1 MARSSTIPP
10 APSPAVTA
18 AMAREARALV
28 ARSLDAAMATHN
40 AAGTPFATLVE
51 YATGPSGAPLLCLSD
66 LAEHTKNLA
75 YGTRISLLVVDA
87 EGNGPSLAR
96 SRVTLVGTLSR
107 AADDDEAALKETF
120 ATRLPHARS
129 YVDLGGFHMY
139 RLAVEEVR
147 LVQGFGRMG
156 WVSGGDYATSD

>member
-10 APSPAVTA
+10 APSPAVSA

-28 ARSLDAAMATHN
+28 ERSLDAAMATHT

-51 YATGPSGAPLLCLSD
+51 YATTAGGAPLLCLSD

-107 AADDDEAALKETF
+107 TDDDPALKETF
-120 ATRLPHARS
+120 VARLPHARA
-129 YVDLGGFHMY
+129 YIDLGGFHLY

-156 WVSGGDYATSD
+156 WVSGSDYATSD